1 MPSNDDLV
9 DFCDTACQMISA
21 AGFFPMIYASQSWLM
36 GRLRSDKLS
45 KYAKWIAWWYEK
57 AKFDKAIYPMWQKT
71 SKGIVK
77 GIIGNV
83 DMNEAFV
90 DAELLK
96 VGKMFKEMVDTC
108 PPERAELKADYEKN
122 YAIVSQYVPHLIDNM
137 DDILAL
143 ILDNYEGPLTKKDLM
158 RFFSAN
164 YKGKVDM
171 KVVNQAVSEIV
182 K

>member
-1 MPSNDDLV
+1 MTYEVIYNDMVKAWKSGNTTTKAVLSDVL
-9 DFCDTACQMISA
+9 AHLKRA
-21 AGFFPMIYASQSWLM
+21 AI
-36 GRLRSDKLS
+36 DKGCR
-45 KYAKWIAWWYEK
+45 
-57 AKFDKAIYPMWQKT
+57 DNM
-71 SKGIVK
+71 
-77 GIIGNV
+77 
-83 DMNEAFV
+83 DEAFV

-143 ILDNYEGPLTKKDLM
+143 IRDNYEGPLTKKDLM
-158 RFFSAN
+158 KFFSAN

>member
-1 MPSNDDLV
+1 MTYEVIYNDMV
-9 DFCDTACQMISA
+9 KAWKGGDTTTKAVLSDVLAHLKRA
-21 AGFFPMIYASQSWLM
+21 AI
-36 GRLRSDKLS
+36 DKGCR
-45 KYAKWIAWWYEK
+45 
-57 AKFDKAIYPMWQKT
+57 DNM
-71 SKGIVK
+71 
-77 GIIGNV
+77 
-83 DMNEAFV
+83 DEAFV

-108 PPERAELKADYEKN
+108 PPERAELRADYEKN

-137 DDILAL
+137 DDILML
-143 ILDNYEGPLTKKDLM
+143 IRDNYEGPLTKKDLM
-158 RFFSAN
+158 KFFSAN

>member
-1 MPSNDDLV
+1 MTYEVIYNDMVKAWKGGDITTKAVLSDV
-9 DFCDTACQMISA
+9 LAHLKRA
-21 AGFFPMIYASQSWLM
+21 AI
-36 GRLRSDKLS
+36 DKGCRDNMD
-45 KYAKWIAWWYEK
+45 E
-57 AKFDKAIYPMWQKT
+57 
-71 SKGIVK
+71 V
-77 GIIGNV
+77 
-83 DMNEAFV
+83 FV

-108 PPERAELKADYEKN
+108 PPERVVLKADYEKN

-143 ILDNYEGPLTKKDLM
+143 IRDNYEGPLTKKDLM
-158 RFFSAN
+158 KFFSAN